1 MANYGILETKNNLS
15 KLLQNM
21 AQGENVTITKHGRA
35 VARLTPIEE
44 KDEGREKRV
53 LAAVERIKMMRVGQS
68 LGGLNIKDLIV
79 EGRR

>member
-21 AQGENVTITKHGRA
+21 AQGENVIITKHGRA
-35 VARLTPIEE
+35 VARLTPMEE

>member
-1 MANYGILETKNNLS
+1 MASYGILETKNNLS

-21 AQGENVTITKHGRA
+21 AQGEDVTITKHGKPI
-35 VARLTPIEE
+35 ARLSPIEE

-53 LAAVERIKMMRVGQS
+53 LAVIERIRQNGVGRS
-68 LGGLNIKDLIV
+68 LGGLKIKDLIE

>member
-35 VARLTPIEE
+35 VARLTPMEE